1 MMAEST
7 EMRNH
12 TLPVLPKVIDSSRFT
27 SLVEHVAY
35 TVSSYYVHGV
45 PPPSFFII
53 MSPFHI
59 QFSSV

>member
-1 MMAEST
+1 MAEST
-7 EMRNH
+7 EMRTH
-12 TLPVLPKVIDSSRFT
+12 TLPVVPKVIDSSLFT

-45 PPPSFFII
+45 PPPPSFFII